1 MGLQSWAPTLFL
13 RSKKMLGDLK
23 YPPALVP
30 PSQMKKRKKRG
41 GYNTGPTKRERE
53 EIEELKTK
61 LSERDGHLKYQALL
75 DWYRSKK
82 R

>member
-1 MGLQSWAPTLFL
+1 MSPT
-13 RSKKMLGDLK
+13 
-23 YPPALVP
+23 
-30 PSQMKKRKKRG
+30 QMKKRGAYKTKQ
-41 GYNTGPTKRERE
+41 TKRERE
-53 EIEELKTK
+53 EIEELNTK

>member
-1 MGLQSWAPTLFL
+1 
-13 RSKKMLGDLK
+13 MLGDLK
-23 YPPALVP
+23 YPPAQMSP
-30 PSQMKKRKKRG
+30 TQMKKRGSYK
-41 GYNTGPTKRERE
+41 TGPTKRERE

-61 LSERDGHLKYQALL
+61 ISARDGHLKYQALL